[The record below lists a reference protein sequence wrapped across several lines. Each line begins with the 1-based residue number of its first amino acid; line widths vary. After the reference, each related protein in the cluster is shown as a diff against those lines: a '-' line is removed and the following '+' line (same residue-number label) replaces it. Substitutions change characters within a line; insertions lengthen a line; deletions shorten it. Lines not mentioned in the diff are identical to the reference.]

1 MIRARQGHS
10 IKPPHIDHTLLDMTE
25 ILHPSL
31 LPSCFHGTYWRYLDA
46 IMTKGLSRMRR
57 QHIHMAKGFFGE
69 VQSGYRKDCDVLI
82 SIDVEKSMRE
92 GGLKFYESGNGV
104 VLSEG
109 DNNGCIPAQYFK
121 EIIDLASS
129 SASAS
134 VHVSPQSHETTF
146 FAPVVDIDPFRQPLP
161 EELIKK
167 WKSVPMSPG
176 GNVVGFYSHQGNE
189 YASFSNFYEHRPIS
203 FVIPSWCGSR
213 KGETVEVEFS
223 EKSIMLCKA
232 SLFGDDITFE
242 AIKQAKTPAKC
253 KKFGRQVRGFRDEK
267 WYRYICSIALAAVYC
282 KFSQIADIK
291 DILLDTGKNLIAE
304 AAPDDKIWGIGLPMN
319 SMEIQE
325 PIRWRG
331 MNILGWALMEARMII
346 STSV

>member
-1 MIRARQGHS
+1 
-10 IKPPHIDHTLLDMTE
+10 
-25 ILHPSL
+25 
-31 LPSCFHGTYWRYLDA
+31 
-46 IMTKGLSRMRR
+46 
-57 QHIHMAKGFFGE
+57 
-69 VQSGYRKDCDVLI
+69 
-82 SIDVEKSMRE
+82 
-92 GGLKFYESGNGV
+92 
-104 VLSEG
+104 
-109 DNNGCIPAQYFK
+109 
-121 EIIDLASS
+121 
-129 SASAS
+129 
-134 VHVSPQSHETTF
+134 
-146 FAPVVDIDPFRQPLP
+146 
-161 EELIKK
+161 
-167 WKSVPMSPG
+167 
-176 GNVVGFYSHQGNE
+176 
-189 YASFSNFYEHRPIS
+189 
-203 FVIPSWCGSR
+203 
-213 KGETVEVEFS
+213 
-223 EKSIMLCKA
+223 MLCKA

-291 DILLDTGKNLIAE
+291 DILLGTGKNLIAE